1 MIGDDFDSETLY
13 NTTIIEQIIRID
25 QIVSE
30 PELKALKPKSRK
42 CLFPSE
48 SNSKYFNVALV
59 ANVNSLSLANL
70 VSISSGLHH

>member
-1 MIGDDFDSETLY
+1 LQFINNYNEVMTGDDFESETLY
-13 NTTIIEQIIRID
+13 GTTIIEQVIRID

-48 SNSKYFNVALV
+48 PNTKYFNVV
-59 ANVNSLSLANL
+59 AAKCQLAAM
-70 VSISSGLHH
+70 S